1 MDDVSLTLKNEIFEL
16 EKALTDKKRQLEELQ
31 SVHNEKIQDT
41 LFTQDQLPEKQINNQ
56 SSPEAKIA
64 LFRSLFRG
72 REDVYAKLM
81 KLRFIFDFTV
91 LLKAAR
97 NRG

>member
-1 MDDVSLTLKNEIFEL
+1 MDEVSLLALQNEITEL
-16 EKALTDKKRQLEELQ
+16 EKVLTAKKRQVEELQ
-31 SVHNEKIQDT
+31 SVNKEIVQNV
-41 LFTQDQLPEKQINNQ
+41 TQKLLPEKQINNQ
-56 SSPEAKIA
+56 SPPEEKIA

-91 LLKAAR
+91 RQKAAR